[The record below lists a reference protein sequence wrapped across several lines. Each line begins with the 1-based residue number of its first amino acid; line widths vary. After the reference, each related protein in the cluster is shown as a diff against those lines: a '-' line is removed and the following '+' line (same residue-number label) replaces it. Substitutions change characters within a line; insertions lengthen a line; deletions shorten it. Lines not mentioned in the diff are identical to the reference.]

1 MNPDNRNTTP
11 NLPKSFPYSES
22 DSYIDS
28 LVNRCTEQALAR
40 RAMSEAGRQRPQ
52 VLRRRI
58 VGTVAAAAVAGI
70 VATVA
75 LHEAHRPP
83 LTHPAPDSTHLSWKA
98 LPEQEAEQDP
108 IDALLNTLST
118 DELLQIDEPC
128 PDEIPEY

>member
-11 NLPKSFPYSES
+11 NLPKSLPYCES

-28 LVNRCTEQALAR
+28 LVNRCTEQALA
-40 RAMSEAGRQRPQ
+40 
-52 VLRRRI
+52 
-58 VGTVAAAAVAGI
+58 
-70 VATVA
+70 
-75 LHEAHRPP
+75 HEAHRPP

-98 LPEQEAEQDP
+98 LPEQVAEQDP